1 MDRAAIITQIM
12 NTKGVHRDLGL
23 KLQERTKEL
32 FVQDEKEVQTAQYQV
47 AMERIA
53 RIRAGL
59 KP

>member
-23 KLQERTKEL
+23 KLQERTEEC
-32 FVQDEKEVQTAQYQV
+32 FVKDPVAEKPQGRTHA
-47 AMERIA
+47 ERIA